1 MTDRA
6 GGGAGAA
13 SSARTWRTR
22 WAGYAACAWAL
33 AFAAVHL
40 YWGLGG
46 AAGLPPGRSLADNT
60 ALFVIDLVA
69 IPLCLAAA
77 ALALAL
83 ARPWGGRLPRWLL
96 LGGAWGA
103 AALFVV
109 HALPTVVDAA
119 ILALGRRPRAL
130 TAEDRFSL
138 FLYEPWFLL
147 GGVLF
152 GAAAWRH
159 MRETR
164 GGDARPR

>member
-1 MTDRA
+1 MTEGASNRA
-6 GGGAGAA
+6 RAAAGV
-13 SSARTWRTR
+13 RTWQTR

-46 AAGLPPGRSLADNT
+46 TVGLPPGLSLIDNT
-60 ALFVIDLVA
+60 PLFVIDLVA

-83 ARPWGGRLPRWLL
+83 VRPWGGRFPRWLL
-96 LGGAWGA
+96 LGAAWGA

-109 HALPTVVDAA
+109 HSLPTVIDAA
-119 ILALGRRPRAL
+119 TLALGRRTQDL
-130 TAEDRFSL
+130 TAEARFSL
-138 FLYEPWFLL
+138 FLYEPWFLV

-152 GAAAWRH
+152 GAAAWH
-159 MRETR
+159 YMRESR
-164 GGDARPR
+164 G

>member
-1 MTDRA
+1 MTEGASNGARA
-6 GGGAGAA
+6 AAGV
-13 SSARTWRTR
+13 RTWQTR

-46 AAGLPPGRSLADNT
+46 TAGLPPGLSLVDNT
-60 ALFVIDLVA
+60 PLFVIDLVA

-83 ARPWGGRLPRWLL
+83 VRPWGRRFPRWLL
-96 LGGAWGA
+96 LSAAWGTS
-103 AALFVV
+103 ALFVV
-109 HALPTVVDAA
+109 HAVPTAIDAA
-119 ILALGRRPRAL
+119 TLALGRRTRDL

-152 GAAAWRH
+152 GAAAWYH
-159 MRETR
+159 MRGSR
-164 GGDARPR
+164 GGDARQG